1 MTATLIGTSAAETRR
16 RRAARSPA
24 YRAEH
29 RRLQQFEEIA
39 RLVIMH
45 RGQLGLSQRNRPAGR
60 DEPFGDLSS
69 REWAPSDQRRHA
81 SAGRGSM

>member
-45 RGQLGLSQRNRPAGR
+45 RGQLGLSQKEPPGGSGRAIRGSLVSRVGAIRPASPRFSG
-60 DEPFGDLSS
+60 
-69 REWAPSDQRRHA
+69 
-81 SAGRGSM
+81 